1 MSDEPTAPDGG
12 PDPFSDLRDGNTDD
26 PREQAH
32 EPDTPTED
40 DGDDEPL
47 RPEGKKALEA
57 EKARRKAEAERRRAA
72 EKQIEELRSELA
84 NLKGEGDAEAARR
97 DASAEVLA
105 KANRRILRSEV
116 KAAAAGKLA
125 DPNDA
130 LHMLDLDQFEVDDDG
145 NVDEDEIATAIADLL
160 EKKPYLAAQRG
171 PKAPK
176 PDRSQGARGA
186 GAASTAQQFAD
197 AIPL

>member
-1 MSDEPTAPDGG
+1 M
-12 PDPFSDLRDGNTDD
+12 
-26 PREQAH
+26 
-32 EPDTPTED
+32 
-40 DGDDEPL
+40 
-47 RPEGKKALEA
+47 
-57 EKARRKAEAERRRAA
+57 
-72 EKQIEELRSELA
+72 
-84 NLKGEGDAEAARR
+84 
-97 DASAEVLA
+97 LA

-160 EKKPYLAAQRG
+160 EKKPYLAAQSG